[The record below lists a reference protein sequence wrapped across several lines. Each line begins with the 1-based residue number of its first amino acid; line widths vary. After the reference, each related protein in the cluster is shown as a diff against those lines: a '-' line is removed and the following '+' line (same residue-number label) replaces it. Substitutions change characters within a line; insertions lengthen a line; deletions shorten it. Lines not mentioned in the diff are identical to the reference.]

1 MKIKKS
7 PLILNDFYVL
17 DSKYKFNDPG
27 DKKILIKELFDSY
40 DIELDFM
47 TKNQKSGEIFFF
59 TKLSINNQDN
69 PKAGYIIFVEGVSIF
84 NFDNDSV
91 LNEKEKADL
100 IYLSCLSI
108 AINNLRAFIS
118 NLTSSFP
125 LGKYQIPTIDIIAL
139 HSEKKKQMKIKRKNN
154 S

>member
-1 MKIKKS
+1 MI
-7 PLILNDFYVL
+7 
-17 DSKYKFNDPG
+17 SKTH
-27 DKKILIKELFDSY
+27 LF
-40 DIELDFM
+40 
-47 TKNQKSGEIFFF
+47 KNQPISCPSDVKRFFVSPEESGQICMLACMLGKSGEIFFF

-100 IYLSCLSI
+100 IYLSGLSI